1 MGFSLKGSGF
11 SFIDPLDIA
20 GGKASSKAAK
30 KAEKAKMAAFDS
42 LEELNTAEMDAAALG
57 QARKNYL
64 DQMTFAE
71 EFSPG
76 ARDAYKKSD
85 EVLGQAFGTASQDI
99 RQVHDTSQRAYDE
112 TAAMQPG
119 LAETE
124 RLAADQSAELL
135 AQGGRLSPEMQS
147 ELARS
152 GLMSAAG
159 SGGVLGSSAQRSGM
173 ARQLA
178 SDQLKIQAQR
188 QTMAS
193 NLANQSQAIRSNRN
207 AQLAGVGQQQT
218 ASVDAASRL
227 AAYGGDAL
235 QSRLPAGYGIGG
247 DTAASNFVANTNLRN
262 QRTLG
267 KAGAKVE
274 GINAQYNAGRA
285 PVRMAA
291 TAAGAIVGGMAGG
304 PAGAGVG
311 ASAGAAMTAG

>member
-1 MGFSLKGSGF
+1 MGLSLKGSGF
-11 SFIDPLDIA
+11 SFMDPLDLA
-20 GGKASSKAAK
+20 GGRASSKAAK

-42 LEELNTAEMDAAALG
+42 LEELNTAKMDEAALG

-64 DQMTFAE
+64 DQMTFAK

-76 ARDAYKKSD
+76 AYDAYKKSD

-119 LAETE
+119 LADAE
-124 RLAADQSAELL
+124 RIAADQSAELL
-135 AQGGRLSPEMQS
+135 AQKGALSPEMQS
-147 ELARS
+147 ELVRA
-152 GLMSAAG
+152 GLASAAG
-159 SGGVLGSSAQRSGM
+159 TGGVLGSTAQRSGM

-178 SDQLKIQAQR
+178 SDQLRIQAQR

-218 ASVDAASRL
+218 AAIDSAARL
-227 AAYGGDAL
+227 ASYGGDAL

-274 GINAQYNAGRA
+274 GINAQYNASRA
-285 PVRMAA
+285 PIRMAA
-291 TAAGAIVGGMAGG
+291 TAAGAIIGGMAGG

-311 ASAGAAMTAG
+311 ATSGAAMTAG